1 MTLANKL
8 GSSYESIKNAT
19 KQKKIKITFN
29 DTECEL
35 KVRVPFKR
43 EMEEIMA
50 RISSPEKQLVEEIYT
65 RLSAP
70 IKETVTNANEGFLD
84 AVNAEGEKL
93 KITDTDV
100 IVDGTSVRQVANI
113 SAIWQ
118 TQVEQYFSLL
128 LTETGEPVNET
139 FEQITDEF
147 PEYAIREIVSKIDEA
162 IKPKYEDT
170 KKN

>member
-50 RISSPEKQLVEEIYT
+50 RISSPNEELVEDKCE
-65 RLSAP
+65 R
-70 IKETVTNANEGFLD
+70 
-84 AVNAEGEKL
+84 
-93 KITDTDV
+93 
-100 IVDGTSVRQVANI
+100 
-113 SAIWQ
+113 
-118 TQVEQYFSLL
+118 
-128 LTETGEPVNET
+128 
-139 FEQITDEF
+139 
-147 PEYAIREIVSKIDEA
+147 
-162 IKPKYEDT
+162 
-170 KKN
+170 

>member
-1 MTLANKL
+1 MTIATKL

-29 DTECEL
+29 DVECEL

-43 EMEEIMA
+43 EMEEITA
-50 RISSPEKQLVEEIYT
+50 KISLPNEELVEAIYT
-65 RLSAP
+65 ILSTP
-70 IKETVTNANEGFLD
+70 IKETVTNAGDGFID
-84 AVNAEGEKL
+84 AVNAEGDKL
-93 KITDTDV
+93 KITDNDV
-100 IVDGTSVRQVANI
+100 IVDGTSVRQVATV

-128 LTETGEPVNET
+128 LTESGEPVNET
-139 FEQITDEF
+139 FDQISEEF
-147 PEYAIREIVSKIDEA
+147 PEYAIREIVAKIGDA
-162 IKPKYEDT
+162 IKPNYEDT

>member
-1 MTLANKL
+1 MTIGNKL
-8 GSSYESIKNAT
+8 GSSYESIKNAI
-19 KQKKIKITFN
+19 KQKTIKITFN

-43 EMEEIMA
+43 EMEEITA
-50 RISSPEKQLVEEIYT
+50 RISTPKPKLVEAIYNK
-65 RLSAP
+65 LAAP
-70 IKETVTNANEGFLD
+70 IKKTVSTAEEGFME

-93 KITDTDV
+93 RITDNDV
-100 IVDGTSVRQVANI
+100 IVDGTSVRQVANV

-139 FEQITDEF
+139 FEQIAEEF
-147 PEYAIREIVSKIDEA
+147 PEYAIREIVAKIGDA
-162 IKPKYEDT
+162 IKPNYEET